1 MRILVRGLTRYT
13 VTLVCTLLTTELMH
27 AQPGVTARIRARST
41 VQLAPPD
48 STVALRVLTRPPV
61 SAVSTVAASGAVVVA
76 PTAATPLSPLVLAA
90 RKRAAT
96 MPMPPSRNPAP
107 GVPQDTATSR
117 TQPAFATDSTPIDA
131 ARTLAAAYYGSHA
144 RLATVR
150 VTSDGSAGVWVGDR
164 PEKQK
169 APAGLDVAEAVV
181 LPFRYVA
188 VNQKSGE
195 VMALKPWFDDGGGLR
210 YDSRLGGYVA
220 TLRVGLRDTLHVNRP
235 AVLTPKIRM
244 SVAAVADSVSPE
256 LLEIGETNVFIT
268 KTRLVSRR
276 ATQGMQVTL
285 WPDFS
290 DRGVDVWINVHPDTL
305 IVQATPESIAGF
317 GLDETTIT
325 VTLPSG
331 AVAPNDTIAVRL
343 RSAVG
348 AFVNDVVVKPTGSTP
363 ASIKLRSRG
372 MALDTISA
380 SAGLLVGGA
389 ARVDYVF
396 PGSLV
401 FGGLFGAILGAVLL
415 AVRDRRRP
423 EATGF
428 GWVMLSG
435 MLTGFLLALIA
446 AVGAAKFTGLALSA
460 GGGTIVSIIAG
471 ALGGYVGPKGLEKL
485 VSVFGAGS
493 EVVPATAA
501 PPTKP

>member
-1 MRILVRGLTRYT
+1 MQIEVRMRVPMRVVMCWT
-13 VTLVCTLLTTELMH
+13 VTLLSADCLLGQAT
-27 AQPGVTARIRARST
+27 ATARIRARST
-41 VQLAPPD
+41 VQLSAPD
-48 STVALRVLTRPPV
+48 STVARRVLTRP
-61 SAVSTVAASGAVVVA
+61 AVAAAAAVAATDVVVVA
-76 PTAATPLSPLVLAA
+76 PTVAKPMSPLVLAA
-90 RKRAAT
+90 RRHVVT
-96 MPMPPSRNPAP
+96 PPAP
-107 GVPQDTATSR
+107 VPTGLPTKHPDMPTPVPVPQLSN
-117 TQPAFATDSTPIDA
+117 DSTPIDA
-131 ARTLAAAYYGSHA
+131 ARTLAAAYYGTRA

-150 VTSDGSAGVWVGDR
+150 VTSEGSAGVWVGDK

-169 APAGLDVAEAVV
+169 APPGLDVSEGVV

-188 VNQKSGE
+188 VDRKSGE

-210 YDSRLGGYVA
+210 FDSRRGGYVA
-220 TLRVGLRDTLHVNRP
+220 TLRVGLRDTLHANRP
-235 AVLTPKIRM
+235 ALLTPKIRM
-244 SVAAVADSVSPE
+244 SVAAVADSVTPD

-268 KTRLVSRR
+268 RTRLVSRR

-305 IVQATPESIAGF
+305 LVQASPETIAGF

-348 AFVNDVVVKPTGSTP
+348 ALLNDVVLKPTGSTP

-372 MALDTISA
+372 MGLDTISA
-380 SAGLLVGGA
+380 SAGLLVGGVV
-389 ARVDYVF
+389 RVDYAF
-396 PGSLV
+396 PNSLV
-401 FGGLFGAILGAVLL
+401 FGALFGAALGAVLFG
-415 AVRDRRRP
+415 VRDRKRP
-423 EATGF
+423 DATGF
-428 GWVMLSG
+428 GWVLLSG

-446 AVGAAKFTGLALSA
+446 AVGGSKFAGLALSA
-460 GGGTIVSIIAG
+460 GGSAIVSIIAG

-485 VSVFGAGS
+485 VGSFGAGS
-493 EVVPATAA
+493 EQPPAQAT
-501 PPTKP
+501 PPR